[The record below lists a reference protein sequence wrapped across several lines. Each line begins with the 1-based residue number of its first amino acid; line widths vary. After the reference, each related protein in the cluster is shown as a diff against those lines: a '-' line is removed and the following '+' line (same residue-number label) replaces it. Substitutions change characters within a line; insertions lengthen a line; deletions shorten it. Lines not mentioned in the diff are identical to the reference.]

1 MNRQFYLLALSLCG
15 FLYTAGAD
23 AQRLERGN
31 LVFDN
36 VAPVSAELAERVDA
50 YFSGREARVL
60 GWSPQ
65 NQLLILTRF
74 GDASQ
79 LHLVERPGGERRQL
93 SFGPE
98 AVLDGAFSPDPARAS
113 FVFTRDQGGDGKS
126 QIYDQRLG
134 EAATRRVTDGK
145 SRNLAAVWSNS
156 GHEIAFA
163 TTARDGQSVDIDIVT
178 PESGA
183 LPRLALS
190 GDGGAWYPLDWSP
203 DDSQLLAL
211 KVVSAR
217 ESHLFLVDLD
227 SGKRRELAGGNANA
241 DITTARFARDA
252 QGAYFVS
259 DRDSEFKQLRFIN
272 FFTGQDSLLSGH
284 VAGDVRELAVSRD
297 GHYLA
302 FVSDAGGVD
311 SLQILDLRAHQDL
324 TPPHMRSP
332 GLIDSLA
339 FDATGTHLA
348 FSFSATSQP
357 RDAYV
362 LEIASN
368 QVEQWTHSETG
379 SVDVAKFVS
388 PRLIEFPSFDR
399 ENLHGRDVPAYLY
412 EPAGTGPGGTGTH
425 PVVIW
430 LTGGVDSPFRPG
442 FNPEIQCLVGEG
454 YAVIAP
460 NLRGS
465 NGYGKSYAAL
475 DEGRSREDAVK
486 DIGALLVWLRGQKTL
501 DADHVVVAGAGYGG
515 YLALG
520 ALADFGDRLRGA
532 IDAAGIVDFVGLI
545 SDAPSF
551 RQGELRKQFGDERDP
566 ETRIYLRRISP
577 LSNGERM
584 TKPVLI
590 LQGKNDPE
598 VPENQSQEMVNRLR
612 SRGADVRYLLVD
624 DEGHSFRKLRN
635 RQVYWE
641 TIVAFLASLH

>member
-1 MNRQFYLLALSLCG
+1 MQAS
-15 FLYTAGAD
+15 GAD

-36 VAPVSAELAERVDA
+36 LAPVSAELAERVDG
-50 YFSGREARVL
+50 YFTGRDARVL

-74 GDASQ
+74 GDVPQ
-79 LHLVERPGGERRQL
+79 LHAVERPGGERRQL

-98 AVLDGAFSPDPARAS
+98 AIEGGAFSPDPARAS

-126 QIYDQRLG
+126 QIYYQRLG
-134 EAATRRVTDGK
+134 ESAPRRLTDGK
-145 SRNLAAVWSNS
+145 SRNVAAVWSNS

-178 PESGA
+178 PEAGA
-183 LPRLALS
+183 LPRLALA

-217 ESHLFLVDLD
+217 ESRLFLVDLD
-227 SGKRRELAGGNANA
+227 SGKRRELAGGSATA
-241 DITTARFARDA
+241 VITTARFARDA

-259 DRDSEFKQLRFIN
+259 DRDGEFKQLRFIN
-272 FFTGQDSLLSGH
+272 FFTGQDTLLSSH
-284 VAGDVRELAVSRD
+284 VTGDVREIAVSRD

-302 FVSDAGGVD
+302 FVSDEGGAD
-311 SLQILDLRAHQDL
+311 NLQILDLHAHQDL
-324 TPPHMRSP
+324 TPAHMRSP

-339 FDATGTHLA
+339 FDATGKHLA

-362 LEIASN
+362 LDLGSN
-368 QVEQWTHSETG
+368 QVEAWTHSETG

-388 PRLIEFPSFDR
+388 PRLVEFPSFER

-412 EPAGTGPGGTGTH
+412 EPAGSGAGGAGTH

-430 LTGGVDSPFRPG
+430 LTGGADSPFRPG
-442 FNPEIQCLVGEG
+442 FNADIQCLVSEG

-465 NGYGKSYAAL
+465 AGYGKSYAAL
-475 DEGRSREDAVK
+475 DEGRSRQDAVK
-486 DIGALLVWLRGQKTL
+486 DIGALLVWVRGQKTL

-515 YLALG
+515 YLALS

-545 SDAPSF
+545 DAAPSV
-551 RQGELRKQFGDERDP
+551 RQNELRKQFGDERDP

-577 LSNGERM
+577 LANGERM

-598 VPENQSQEMVNRLR
+598 VPESQSQEMVNRLR
-612 SRGADVRYLLVD
+612 SRGADVRYLLAD
-624 DEGHSFRKLRN
+624 DEGHGFQKQRN

-641 TIVAFLASLH
+641 TIVGFLASLR

>member
-1 MNRQFYLLALSLCG
+1 MHASS
-15 FLYTAGAD
+15 AD

-31 LVFDN
+31 LIFDN
-36 VAPVSAELAERVDA
+36 VAPVTGELAERVDG
-50 YFSGREARVL
+50 YFSGRDARVL

-74 GDASQ
+74 GNAPQ
-79 LHLVERPGGERRQL
+79 LHVVERGGGARRQL
-93 SFGPE
+93 SFGSE
-98 AVLDGAFSPDPARAS
+98 AVLDGAFSSDPVRSS
-113 FVFTRDQGGDGKS
+113 FVFSRDEGGNGNS
-126 QIYDQRLG
+126 QIYFQRLG
-134 EAATRRVTDGK
+134 EAATRRLTDGK

-163 TTARDGQSVDIDIVT
+163 TTARDGQSVDIEIVT
-178 PESGA
+178 PESSA

-211 KVVSAR
+211 KVVGPR

-227 SGKRRELAGGNANA
+227 SGKRRELAGGNASA
-241 DITTARFARDA
+241 VISAARFARDA
-252 QGAYFVS
+252 QGAYFIS

-272 FFTGQDSLLSGH
+272 FFTGQDTLLSSH
-284 VAGDVRELAVSRD
+284 VTGDVRELAVSRD

-302 FVSDAGGVD
+302 FVSDEGGAD

-339 FDATGTHLA
+339 FDATGKHLA

-362 LEIASN
+362 LDIAN
-368 QVEQWTHSETG
+368 DQVEAWTHSETG
-379 SVDVAKFVS
+379 SVDVTKFVS

-399 ENLHGRDVPAYLY
+399 QGLHGRDVPAYLY
-412 EPAGTGPGGTGTH
+412 EPAATGPGGAGAH

-430 LTGGVDSPFRPG
+430 LTGGADSPFRPG

-465 NGYGKSYAAL
+465 TGYGKSYAAL
-475 DEGRSREDAVK
+475 DEGRTREDAVK
-486 DIGALLVWLRGQKTL
+486 DIGALLVWVRGQKTL

-515 YLALG
+515 YLALS

-551 RQGELRKQFGDERDP
+551 RQSELRRQFGDEREP
-566 ETRIYLRRISP
+566 ETRIYLRRIAP
-577 LSNGERM
+577 LSNAERM

-612 SRGADVRYLLVD
+612 SRGADVRYLLAD
-624 DEGHSFRKLRN
+624 DEGHTFQKERN
-635 RQVYWE
+635 RQVCWE